1 MGKRMLPVSLGLAA
15 AVLSGCMGEAAEPV
29 VEEVQPEA
37 PAFHFA
43 SGTLELGDFDPATL
57 GDDLFDPC
65 TEISAEEY
73 AAAGMTGVEPEPV
86 IAESSNGLALG
97 CDSDP
102 IDHGIDR
109 SIVSSRTPAAGV
121 SETAGYELSY
131 PETEVPDAY
140 LMKNPVVSPYLCAAQ
155 VDTTR
160 GALGVSVSVSGIKKE
175 SIDACVLALDNLE
188 RLYKASGQE
197 AAEEM

>member
-1 MGKRMLPVSLGLAA
+1 MGKKMLPVSLGLAA

-73 AAAGMTGVEPEPV
+73 AAAGITGVESLEPRQTIGEEV
-86 IAESSNGLALG
+86 SRDCSVDDLEDGITQLVSATRTNLDVTTTALANDEVDFPVSAVPGLFT
-97 CDSDP
+97 
-102 IDHGIDR
+102 HR
-109 SIVSSRTPAAGV
+109 NKSINDEMCV
-121 SETAGYELSY
+121 
-131 PETEVPDAY
+131 
-140 LMKNPVVSPYLCAAQ
+140 AQ
-155 VDTTR
+155 VDTRR
-160 GALGVSVSVSGIKKE
+160 GGLAVGFSLRGVKKSQYDPCALATGQLE
-175 SIDACVLALDNLE
+175 S
-188 RLYKASGQE
+188 LYGSSTQHR
-197 AAEEM
+197 